1 MHAVY
6 GYPVKSTWIK
16 ATKAGN
22 YIGWPV
28 LNERNVTKYYPE
40 TTKTP
45 KGYLN
50 QSMKNFRST
59 KPNCTL
65 LEVPNTETIRGLKVN
80 NVYTSVYE
88 VRNTVLSDYT
98 GQFPT
103 RSQQGNKYITIM
115 VEIYSNAIIVDPI
128 RSHKDAEL
136 TRAYQTM
143 ILRLIRAEITP
154 KKHILNNAVSEALK
168 KIIQDEYKMKIELVP
183 PGTHRRNASEVSIR
197 NFKAHFLSV
206 LAGTAQEF
214 LPSLWNRLLLQAEIT
229 INLLR
234 QSNETPN
241 VSAYNHLSGPFD
253 LKKMPLAPVG
263 MSVQVHKKNRQTR
276 YMGIPY
282 SIWMV
287 FSDIT

>member
-1 MHAVY
+1 MN
-6 GYPVKSTWIK
+6 
-16 ATKAGN
+16 ATSPDITQKT
-22 YIGWPV
+22 
-28 LNERNVTKYYPE
+28 NE
-40 TTKTP
+40 TP

-50 QSMKNFRST
+50 QSMKKIRST

-154 KKHILNNAVSEALK
+154 KKHILNNEVSEALK

-183 PGTHRRNASEVSIR
+183 PGTHRRNAAEVAIR
-197 NFKAHFLSV
+197 NFKARFLSV
-206 LAGTAQEF
+206 LAGTAQYFGTSLWERF
-214 LPSLWNRLLLQAEIT
+214 LPQ
-229 INLLR
+229 
-234 QSNETPN
+234 
-241 VSAYNHLSGPFD
+241 D
-253 LKKMPLAPVG
+253 
-263 MSVQVHKKNRQTR
+263 
-276 YMGIPY
+276 
-282 SIWMV
+282 
-287 FSDIT
+287 